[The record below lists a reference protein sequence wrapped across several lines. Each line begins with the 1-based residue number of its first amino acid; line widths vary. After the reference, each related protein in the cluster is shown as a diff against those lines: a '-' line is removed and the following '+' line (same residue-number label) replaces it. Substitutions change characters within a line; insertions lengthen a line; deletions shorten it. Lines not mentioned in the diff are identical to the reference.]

1 MRVFRKFRFCV
12 LLVTTTTTT
21 AMRASATRPQVRTH
35 PIVITQ
41 AEVFEGL
48 RFPPHTKLEVM
59 ENGHVYYA
67 WPGEDFDANG
77 IRILKGTQLML
88 HGNGKV
94 SSLWT
99 VSNQKILDT
108 ILPSQTWVTFK

>member
-1 MRVFRKFRFCV
+1 M
-12 LLVTTTTTT
+12 
-21 AMRASATRPQVRTH
+21 
-35 PIVITQ
+35 
-41 AEVFEGL
+41 
-48 RFPPHTKLEVM
+48 
-59 ENGHVYYA
+59 YYA

-108 ILPSQTWVTFK
+108 ILPTQTWVTFK